1 MVSGHL
7 ARDAGSLDPRPS
19 LPQTVWVA
27 YADLYGLI
35 QPRPSVWQSTQQ
47 GRNTLIHIPF
57 PFYGVAQNHQ
67 RDSKLRHPK
76 GNSLT
81 VQVVRFEN

>member
-35 QPRPSVWQSTQQ
+35 QPRPSVRHYRTLSELRMIAFLISASLGGT
-47 GRNTLIHIPF
+47 GRAN
-57 PFYGVAQNHQ
+57 
-67 RDSKLRHPK
+67 
-76 GNSLT
+76 
-81 VQVVRFEN
+81 QVN